1 MNCWEIFADL
11 LLTYCFSEDLVVFG
25 ADCSAHEL
33 SVEFFVTGGVGHI
46 HAATE
51 IDHDDHA
58 LDWHF
63 LNVGRAV
70 DGPVFD
76 NCLLY
81 TVFVGFGAVEAGLAG
96 KVDSTVLAVD
106 HQCIGEDSMGIFFV
120 EIFDGVS
127 EGIGDVAFDL
137 IQEVL
142 PVLF

>member
-1 MNCWEIFADL
+1 M
-11 LLTYCFSEDLVVFG
+11 
-25 ADCSAHEL
+25 
-33 SVEFFVTGGVGHI
+33 
-46 HAATE
+46 
-51 IDHDDHA
+51 
-58 LDWHF
+58 
-63 LNVGRAV
+63 